1 MATPN
6 DTSRTRRHFT
16 FLAARDRLFARNLD
30 RKTIDLGRLAR
41 EGDGQWHWTLDGN
54 GLTGSAADPE
64 AAMRDAA
71 QRMGFLFLDGQFTS
85 VAPVGPTAHLDGAQA
100 VDVVL
105 DELQPGER
113 MEDARV

>member
-1 MATPN
+1 MATSQ

-16 FLAARDRLFARNLD
+16 FMAARGRFYARNLD
-30 RKTIDLGRLAR
+30 MKIIDLGSLAR
-41 EGDGQWHWTLDGN
+41 GDDGQWQWTLDGN
-54 GLTGSAADPE
+54 GLSGSAPNAE

-71 QRMGFLFLDGQFTS
+71 QRMGFLFLDGQFTA
-85 VAPVGPTAHLDGAQA
+85 VAEVGPTTHLDGAQM

>member
-1 MATPN
+1 MAN
-6 DTSRTRRHFT
+6 SHDTSRTRRHFT
-16 FLAARDRLFARNLD
+16 FLAAHGRLYARNLD
-30 RKTIDLGRLAR
+30 RKTIDLGSLAH

-54 GLTGSAADPE
+54 GLTGSAGDAQV
-64 AAMRDAA
+64 AMRDAA
-71 QRMGFLFLDGQFTS
+71 QRMGFLFLDGQFTA
-85 VAPVGPTAHLDGAQA
+85 VAPIGPTAHLDGAQA

>member
-1 MATPN
+1 MATSH

-16 FLAARDRLFARNLD
+16 FLAARDRLYARNIDGKL
-30 RKTIDLGRLAR
+30 IDLGALQRG
-41 EGDGQWHWTLDGN
+41 GDGQWQWTLDGN
-54 GLTGSAADPE
+54 GLSGSAADAQ

-71 QRMGFLFLDGQFTS
+71 QRMGFLFLDGQFTA
-85 VAPVGPTAHLDGAQA
+85 VAPVGPTAHLDGAQE

>member
-1 MATPN
+1 MASTH

-16 FLAARDRLFARNLD
+16 FLAANGRLYARNLD
-30 RKTIDLGRLAR
+30 MTIVDLGRLAR
-41 EGDGQWHWTLDGN
+41 RTDGRWEWLLDGN
-54 GLTGSAADPE
+54 GLGGQAASAK

-71 QRMGFLFLDGQFTS
+71 SRMGFLFLHGQFTA
-85 VAPVGPTAHLDGAQA
+85 VAPIGPATHLDGAESL
-100 VDVVL
+100 DLVL

>member
-1 MATPN
+1 MATTH

-16 FLAARDRLFARNLD
+16 FLAARGRLYARNLD
-30 RKTIDLGRLAR
+30 MKIIDLGPLAR
-41 EGDGQWHWTLDGN
+41 ADDGQWHWCLDGN
-54 GLTGSAADPE
+54 GLTGSAPDAE

-71 QRMGFLFLDGQFTS
+71 QRMGFLFLDGQFTA
-85 VAPVGPTAHLDGAQA
+85 VAEVGPTTHFDGAQA
-100 VDVVL
+100 VDLVL